1 MFIRTLLAICF
12 LATSLAS
19 AQRPPKVRSKISDEG
34 LSAIFGEGDNRGR
47 EARKEDC
54 TSLSQNCISGPND
67 ESLRSQLE
75 GAKQRFCGRTPGADR
90 EAGCGGREAGNGNN
104 DGGGLQRRRNHRG
117 WRNKDGNQGEDE
129 DDDRDEPS
137 PTSSDP
143 PSQSV
148 STPPRLQTPLPS
160 KNPSLSLESK
170 QAKVCALAPT
180 PTNAPMAPCLG
191 SPPLLANPP
200 GQATPSPPPSSAA
213 SAITST
219 TTTQPIIPLQTTTTT
234 VLSAFCPNKNNDDNY
249 NTNSS
254 SYNTMVDDSKI
265 NAYYYRNWTLFC
277 TDKAK
282 DAIRSEKRERP
293 KGCDKCEPRESM
305 KKNQKEKRDKEKQ
318 WKKEKKEKKRVKEL
332 LCRCGDKVLTKWPKE
347 FEDLLEMLAGVANET
362 EKGRGVEK
370 ERGLKFGHGE
380 QASGALGS
388 GDFGRIVRLLGMA
401 LGIGSAL
408 WGI

>member
-54 TSLSQNCISGPND
+54 TSLAQNCISGPND

-75 GAKQRFCGRTPGADR
+75 GAKQRFCGRTLGADC
-90 EAGCGGREAGNGNN
+90 EAGDGGGEAGNN
-104 DGGGLQRRRNHRG
+104 DGGGLERRRNHRG
-117 WRNKDGNQGEDE
+117 WRNKDWNQGEGE
-129 DDDRDEPS
+129 DDRDEPS
-137 PTSSDP
+137 STSSDL
-143 PSQSV
+143 PSQRV
-148 STPPRLQTPLPS
+148 STLPLLQTPLPS
-160 KNPSLSLESK
+160 KNPSPRLESK

-180 PTNAPMAPCLG
+180 PTNAPMAPCLS

-200 GQATPSPPPSSAA
+200 GQATPPPPPPSAA
-213 SAITST
+213 STITST
-219 TTTQPIIPLQTTTTT
+219 TTTQPIISLQTTTTT
-234 VLSAFCPNKNNDDNY
+234 VLSAFCPNKNNDDDY

-254 SYNTMVDDSKI
+254 SNITMADDSI
-265 NAYYYRNWTLFC
+265 ISTYYYRNWTLFC
-277 TDKAK
+277 TDKTK

-305 KKNQKEKRDKEKQ
+305 KKWKKEKRDKEKK
-318 WKKEKKEKKRVKEL
+318 WKKEKKKVKEL

-362 EKGRGVEK
+362 EKGRAVEK

-408 WGI
+408 WVI